1 MVVVWVLTLPAAGLM
16 GALGHEGVQAF
27 PSDTAGVIAVGLV
40 ALVIAGSLFCSRA
53 HGHVNSRERRRVGD
67 AHDRRHDRSARV
79 IPAASFQQYLP
90 IAELLKIIAVCIAVA
105 VAAPTSAAL
114 VITGFEAKANAT
126 DGRRRLAGDARIA
139 AGVVVIAAM
148 IAAGIYAMTNK

>member
-1 MVVVWVLTLPAAGLM
+1 
-16 GALGHEGVQAF
+16 
-27 PSDTAGVIAVGLV
+27 
-40 ALVIAGSLFCSRA
+40 
-53 HGHVNSRERRRVGD
+53 
-67 AHDRRHDRSARV
+67 V

-126 DGRRRLAGDARIA
+126 GGGRRLAGDARIA
-139 AGVVVIAAM
+139 AGVLEIAAM